1 MTDPSS
7 DLRLLVVNT
16 AAQTRLEVGGELD
29 VGTVGPLRDHLDAL
43 IDDGIGAV
51 HVDMSLVTFCDS
63 TTLSVL
69 ACAFTRLRE
78 AHRPL
83 RVIILP
89 PRWPEC
95 SSCPVSTRS
104 SSTATSRQ
112 AERDENTHFSR
123 HTIGRMSDRVTASW
137 PVARD
142 PGDTA
147 QGAHIGG

>member
-7 DLRLLVVNT
+7 DLRLFVVNT

-43 IDDGIGAV
+43 IDNGIGAV

-69 ACAFTRLRE
+69 AGAFTRLRE
-78 AHRPL
+78 AHRPM
-83 RVIILP
+83 RVINP
-89 PRWPEC
+89 STRWPEC

-112 AERDENTHFSR
+112 AERDRNHSLQR
-123 HTIGRMSDRVTASW
+123 QTIGRT
-137 PVARD
+137 
-142 PGDTA
+142 
-147 QGAHIGG
+147 